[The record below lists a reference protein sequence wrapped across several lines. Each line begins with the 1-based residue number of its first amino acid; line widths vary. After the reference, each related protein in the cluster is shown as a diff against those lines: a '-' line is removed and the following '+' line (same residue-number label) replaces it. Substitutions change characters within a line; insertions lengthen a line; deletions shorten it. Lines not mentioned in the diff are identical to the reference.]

1 MDNNN
6 EQNGFVYTYS
16 AKNQDEIKAIREKYE
31 KREESNMERLRRL
44 DRAAESRATIISL
57 IFGIVGTLILGF
69 GMSLMMSELS
79 SIIGLGQ
86 TSAIIIGILSGLVG
100 AVIAILAYPAYN
112 YVLKRERERIAP
124 EILKLADELLK

>member
-6 EQNGFVYTYS
+6 EQNGFAYTYS
-16 AKNQDEIKAIREKYE
+16 AKNQDEIRAIREKYE
-31 KREESNMERLRRL
+31 KREESKMERLRRL
-44 DRAAESRATIISL
+44 DRAAESRATVISL

-69 GMSLMMSELS
+69 GMSLMMSELP
-79 SIIGLGQ
+79 SILGMGQ
-86 TSAIIIGILSGLVG
+86 TTAIIIGILSGLVG

>member
-6 EQNGFVYTYS
+6 EQNGFAYTYS
-16 AKNQDEIKAIREKYE
+16 AKNQDEIRAIREKYE
-31 KREESNMERLRRL
+31 KREESKMERLRRL
-44 DRAAESRATIISL
+44 DRAAESRATVISL